1 MSKKG
6 LSCSVAYNVPSVAC
20 SIIFNYSA
28 INPSHSA
35 PSRSNPGP
43 NFVWKGS
50 RPFSL
55 VKFNIKK
62 CRRRDSN
69 PQGITHMNLNHAR
82 LPIPPLRHSIKSI
95 KLSSYFYVVSVADV
109 LSRRTLS
116 KNDTQSFFCGRVP
129 HRHSI
134 KSIKL
139 SFILT
144 RAKPLL
150 NNTMSKPNVNII

>member
-95 KLSSYFYVVSVADV
+95 KLSFIFM
-109 LSRRTLS
+109 LSLWRMFSQGEPSRKT
-116 KNDTQSFFCGRVP
+116 
-129 HRHSI
+129 
-134 KSIKL
+134 
-139 SFILT
+139 ILN
-144 RAKPLL
+144 RFSAAECHIDIL
-150 NNTMSKPNVNII
+150 